1 MTLTEPAPDGTPDP
15 RPGTTL
21 GRSRLAAGWVLALAG
36 VPLLTAGLVP
46 FREGPAP
53 TLEAMLYLALAVA
66 CALVGGRTPALVASL
81 LGTLCMNYFFTA
93 PLHTLVI
100 ANVENVVTLAL
111 FVIVS
116 VAVSSVVDSAA
127 RRRVEALSARNEANT
142 LAMLNRKVLGGEYDV
157 PQLLELVRDTFGARA
172 AELLPA
178 DRAGDLGEGD
188 SVAPDNRSRLLVLR
202 GRSTS
207 PQEQRILAAFATH
220 LGVLEERAELAR
232 QTAAARALEA
242 GNRTRTALLAAV
254 SHDLRTPL
262 AGIKAASGT
271 LRLADAAPGSAV
283 LSDQDRADLLSTIEE
298 SADSLTAIVADLLD
312 MTRLQTGAVEPTLRA
327 APLAAVV
334 ESALGGVADG
344 NTVQVASRLPA
355 ALVDAS
361 LLERVV
367 ANLATNALRHADRV
381 EIVGESR
388 RGRTLLKVVDHGPG
402 VSDAEKELMFE
413 PFHRLGDTRRGS
425 GVGLGL
431 TVARGL
437 TEAQGGLLTM
447 QDTPGGGLTAVV
459 DLPGVPDA
467 AAGR

>member
-1 MTLTEPAPDGTPDP
+1 M
-15 RPGTTL
+15 
-21 GRSRLAAGWVLALAG
+21 ALAG

-53 TLEAMLYLALAVA
+53 TLEAMLYLSLAVA
-66 CALVGGRTPALVASL
+66 CALVGGRAPALAASL

-100 ANVENVVTLAL
+100 ANVENVVTLVL
-111 FVIVS
+111 FIVVS

-127 RRRVEALSARNEANT
+127 RRRVEALSARDEANT
-142 LAMLNRKVLGGEYDV
+142 LAMLNRRVLGGEYDV
-157 PQLLELVRDTFGARA
+157 PQLLEVVRDTFGARA

-178 DRAGDLGEGD
+178 DRAGDIGEGD

-202 GRSTS
+202 GCSTS

-271 LRLADAAPGSAV
+271 LRLSRSAPSL
-283 LSDQDRADLLSTIEE
+283 LSDQDRADLLTAIED

-312 MTRLQTGAVEPTLRA
+312 MTRLQTGAVEPNLSV
-327 APLAAVV
+327 APLADVV
-334 ESALGGVADG
+334 GSALAGVPGGA
-344 NTVQVASRLPA
+344 TVQVAGRLPP
-355 ALVDAS
+355 ALVDAA

-367 ANLATNALRHADRV
+367 ANLATNALRHSDRV
-381 EIVGESR
+381 EIVGAARQGRSR
-388 RGRTLLKVVDHGPG
+388 LRVVDHGPG
-402 VSDAEKELMFE
+402 VSDVDKELMFE
-413 PFHRLGDTRRGS
+413 PFHRLGDSRRGT

-437 TEAQGGLLTM
+437 TEAQGGQLTVE
-447 QDTPGGGLTAVV
+447 DTPGGGLTAVI
-459 DLPGVPDA
+459 DLVGVPDA
-467 AAGR
+467 AADR